1 MRLLRQNELGKGVIC
16 DAGGPMRAHDLP
28 RLSFIEN
35 AKSRCLLCKRRE
47 HCVQARFLGIGKRNA
62 PRGVL
67 RPMGALGIML
77 VLRL

>member
-1 MRLLRQNELGKGVIC
+1 MLGIGVIC

-47 HCVQARFLGIGKRNA
+47 HCVQARFLNVRHRKA
-62 PRGVL
+62 PTGVS
-67 RPMGALGIML
+67 RPMGALGMVL
-77 VLRL
+77 VVGLWGF